1 MSDTRDHLNQ
11 IKSVIDELAK
21 DYGKI
26 KEVDTVTIEVFQSI
40 VHSIDELYQ
49 EIEVLKREV
58 GDKHG

>member
-21 DYGKI
+21 DYGKL